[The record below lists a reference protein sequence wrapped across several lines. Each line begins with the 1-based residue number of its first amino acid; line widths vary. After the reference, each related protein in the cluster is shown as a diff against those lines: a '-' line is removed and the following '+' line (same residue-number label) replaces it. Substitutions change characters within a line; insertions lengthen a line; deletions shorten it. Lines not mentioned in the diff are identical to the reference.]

1 LTRMTRARSRPRL
14 CARREFN
21 MKLFSRKHESG
32 TAVDAAEGSPR
43 LISVDGGYTPDTL
56 YAAAGEPVSLV
67 FHRHDGSPC
76 SEEVVFPDQG
86 VRATLA
92 QHEDVVV
99 ELPASEPGEY
109 DFHCGMGMLH
119 GRLVVR

>member
-1 LTRMTRARSRPRL
+1 
-14 CARREFN
+14 
-21 MKLFSRKHESG
+21 MKLFSRKHESSTPAE
-32 TAVDAAEGSPR
+32 TAGGEELRV
-43 LISVDGGYTPDTL
+43 LVDGGYAPDTL
-56 YAAAGEPVSLV
+56 VVAAGERVRLI
-67 FHRHDGSPC
+67 FHRHDRSPC